1 MLHKKLISI
10 LGCVFLVMICGC
22 ADNRAE
28 SDSQVIE
35 PEAYEDVKILDDN
48 LYAVKDSSG
57 QYGFVDGQ
65 GSPVGEGRFF
75 YVMDAGEQM
84 VRVLDFEHKVLF
96 VDYEGNPIGKE
107 TFERVCL

>member
-35 PEAYEDVKILDDN
+35 LEAYEDVKILDVPITVEN
-48 LYAVKDSSG
+48 KQMKYTELNVIKLLQMQALTRSTVT
-57 QYGFVDGQ
+57 
-65 GSPVGEGRFF
+65 RFLTAQKRSHQEIYCF
-75 YVMDAGEQM
+75 F
-84 VRVLDFEHKVLF
+84 LPFHF
-96 VDYEGNPIGKE
+96 H
-107 TFERVCL
+107 

>member
-35 PEAYEDVKILDDN
+35 LEAYEDVLLTAEYIAEIYERNDMPEDAEAYRTLCSKDD
-48 LYAVKDSSG
+48 V
-57 QYGFVDGQ
+57 
-65 GSPVGEGRFF
+65 
-75 YVMDAGEQM
+75 
-84 VRVLDFEHKVLF
+84 H
-96 VDYEGNPIGKE
+96 
-107 TFERVCL
+107 